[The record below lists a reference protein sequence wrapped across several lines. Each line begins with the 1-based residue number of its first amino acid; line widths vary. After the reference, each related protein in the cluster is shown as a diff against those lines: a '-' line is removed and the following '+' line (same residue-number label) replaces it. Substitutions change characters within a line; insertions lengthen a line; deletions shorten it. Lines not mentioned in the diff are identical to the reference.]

1 MRANYQF
8 IKTPDPTYIKT
19 EEEAREWAAYFGSL
33 PAFGYDT
40 ETNGLDPI
48 KTRIKFASFGNS
60 EHRIALPVRLLP
72 YFEDALTNP
81 KIAKRMTNAR
91 VDLHWT
97 ANHGIIIR
105 GPIHDTLPADWLFDE
120 NRRGGHGLKETAKDH
135 LKLRMLPFKVVFG
148 DVGKTDN
155 EVETL
160 VKIHDILEAQDVDE
174 AIAVL
179 VLLGHARGDEKL
191 LETIRKLYLSE
202 KAGFVLKAQP
212 TLVKIAREYDLAP
225 KTGGKAGYVN
235 DFLSLLYG
243 RDLGLS
249 PDEREDMKPMLERQD
264 LIEEAHVLLMDKLK
278 SLVEVPGDPLEILEL
293 LVGDYSSLDA
303 WASNALVEK
312 FYDEMLDGQDMFFDE
327 EGNPYTLRDYYLD
340 VSVPFTR
347 VLWNMERRGL
357 AIDLKAADELDRPM
371 RKEMGRIERE
381 IVRLAKFDM
390 NPNSTQQLRDV
401 LFKQLPD
408 GSWVDPFGGEPLR
421 MTGGGTS
428 GVKLPST
435 DKDTLEAFADRGHE
449 LSKAIVEYRAVSKL
463 YGTYVHNM
471 QDWVDHRGR
480 VHTSLKQTGT
490 VTGRLSSSDPNL
502 QNIPAKGDMGRKI
515 RKLFVAGRW
524 GDCNPDWC
532 MDHLVEAPVPN
543 LPDDFP
549 MELLVADYAQLEMRI
564 MAHFSGD
571 ENMIKA
577 IKEDLDLHCWTGH
590 LASEY
595 IREAGMAKDAFDY
608 DDLKKAKKA
617 VEAGSN
623 DPRDLQLVDVRSAMK
638 AIGFG
643 LLYGIGAVKLG
654 RQLNL
659 PITESVRRK
668 PGHVYQKFVYQ
679 RCVLAEKLI
688 DAYFTA
694 YPGVKDFIDSTH
706 ETAKQKLYVQTYT
719 GRHRRLPDIASYD
732 RGVAAQAERQSVNS
746 IIQGTAADIT
756 NEAMMKCE
764 NDLKLRSYGVRLL
777 LQIHDELV
785 FEVPKDPVLIE
796 KAKVRVRQLM
806 EDPFDMRVP
815 IAISMDTAESW
826 GDAK

>member
-1 MRANYQF
+1 MGSNYQF
-8 IKTPDPTYIKT
+8 VRTPDPTYITT
-19 EEEAREWAAYFGSL
+19 EEEARRWAKYFGSL

-48 KTRIKFASFGNS
+48 KTRIKFASFGDLD
-60 EHRIALPVRLLP
+60 HRIALPVRLLP

-81 KIAKRMTNAR
+81 EIGKRMTNAR

-105 GPIHDTLPADWLFDE
+105 GPIHDTLPADWLYDE
-120 NRRGGHGLKETAKDH
+120 NRRGGHGLKDTAKEH
-135 LKLRMLPFKVVFG
+135 LGLRMLPFKVVFG

-160 VKIHDILEAQDVDE
+160 VKIHDILEARDVDE
-174 AIAVL
+174 AVAVL

-191 LETIRKLYLSE
+191 LDTIRKLYLSE
-202 KAGFVLKAQP
+202 KAGYVLKPQP
-212 TLVKIAREYDLAP
+212 TLVRIAREYGLAP
-225 KTGGKAGYVN
+225 KTGGKAGFVN

-243 RDLGLS
+243 RDLELS
-249 PDEREDMKPMLERQD
+249 AADRESMKHLLEKQE

-278 SLVEVPGDPLEILEL
+278 SMVEVPGEPLEILEL

-303 WASNALVEK
+303 WASNALVET
-312 FYDEMLDGQDMFFDE
+312 FYTEMLDGQDMFFDD
-327 EGNPYTLRDYYLD
+327 EGTPYTLKDYYFD
-340 VSVPFTR
+340 VSAPFTR

-357 AIDLKAADELDRPM
+357 SIDLVAADELDKPM

-381 IVRLAKFDM
+381 IVKLAGFDM
-390 NPNSTQQLRDV
+390 NPNSTQQLRDA

-408 GSWVDPFGGEPLR
+408 GSWVDPFGGEPMH
-421 MTGGGTS
+421 MTGGGTT
-428 GVKLPST
+428 GVKAPST
-435 DKDTLEAFADRGHE
+435 SKEVLESYAERGHE
-449 LSKAIVEYRAVSKL
+449 LSRAIVDYRAVSKL

-515 RKLFVAGRW
+515 RKLFIAGRW
-524 GDCNPDWC
+524 GDCSPDWC
-532 MDHLVEAPVPN
+532 MDHLVDAPVPN

-571 ENMIKA
+571 ENMIQA
-577 IKEDLDLHCWTGH
+577 IKDDLDLHCWTGH

-595 IREAGMAKDAFDY
+595 IREAGMTKDAFDY

-617 VEAGSN
+617 VEAGST

-659 PITESVRRK
+659 PITESVSRK
-668 PGHVYQKFVYQ
+668 NGRVFQK
-679 RCVLAEKLI
+679 CALAEKLI
-688 DAYFTA
+688 DAYFSA
-694 YPGVKDFIDSTH
+694 YPGVKQFIDETH
-706 ETAKQKLYVQTYT
+706 ESAKRNLFVQTYT

-756 NEAMMKCE
+756 NEAMLKCE
-764 NDLKLRSYGVRLL
+764 SDLKLRSYGCRLL

-785 FEVPKDPVLIE
+785 FEVPKDPELIE
-796 KAKVRVRQLM
+796 KAKIRVRQLM